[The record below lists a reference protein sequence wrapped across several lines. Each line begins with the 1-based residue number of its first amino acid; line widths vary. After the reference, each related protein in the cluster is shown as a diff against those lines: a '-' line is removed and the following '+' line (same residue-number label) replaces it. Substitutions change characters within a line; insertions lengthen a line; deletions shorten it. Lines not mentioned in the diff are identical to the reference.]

1 MLLAETKLYPSR
13 ILSLDGN
20 AFLTPCS
27 SHLTGQ
33 TFIGQVD
40 WICKHWPT
48 WGVILGKSETGR
60 KQRRCSDSCST
71 RYIGCWI
78 LPGVG
83 FCRPILYITATKT
96 VAAPSTNSAPQAC

>member
-40 WICKHWPT
+40 WIFKHWPT
-48 WGVILGKSETGR
+48 YR
-60 KQRRCSDSCST
+60 
-71 RYIGCWI
+71 
-78 LPGVG
+78 
-83 FCRPILYITATKT
+83 
-96 VAAPSTNSAPQAC
+96 

>member
-48 WGVILGKSETGR
+48 Y
-60 KQRRCSDSCST
+60 Q
-71 RYIGCWI
+71 Y
-78 LPGVG
+78 
-83 FCRPILYITATKT
+83 
-96 VAAPSTNSAPQAC
+96 